1 MIDNVARIVVEHPVQ
16 KTVIAGFVA
25 VAAYFLPGLNSRELF
40 IWAMSFIMLDTI
52 TGVWAS
58 YKTGIP
64 IESMRFSRLIEKTK
78 AYLVLVIVAAGAGR
92 LADMTNNS
100 GDLVVSFG
108 LGFVIATEGLS
119 ILENLNRIGIA
130 RIPALERIFK
140 GVADGKQIE
149 VASQPRESTH
159 DEVVD

>member
-1 MIDNVARIVVEHPVQ
+1 MVHNVARIVAEQPMQ
-16 KTVIAGFVA
+16 KAAIATVVAFVT
-25 VAAYFLPGLNSRELF
+25 YFLPGVNSRELF
-40 IWAMSFIMLDTI
+40 IWAMSFIVLDTV

-64 IESMRFSRLIEKTK
+64 IESMRFARLIEKTK

-92 LADMTNNS
+92 LADMSNNS

-108 LGFVIATEGLS
+108 LGFVMATEGLS

-130 RIPALERIFK
+130 RVPALERIFK
-140 GVADGKQIE
+140 GVTDGRPEETGGETRDQM
-149 VASQPRESTH
+149 
-159 DEVVD
+159 VD